1 VEKHIIRL
9 LCKEVANY
17 VVYALYYYR
26 SPPTLSFCNH
36 NFLFPEYFLFHDY
49 FLSVCYKT
57 LSLIVVPVCYVI
69 RIGSSVHC
77 VGIIRWDTK
86 GA

>member
-1 VEKHIIRL
+1 M
-9 LCKEVANY
+9 
-17 VVYALYYYR
+17 YALYYYR

-36 NFLFPEYFLFHDY
+36 NFLFHDY

-57 LSLIVVPVCYVI
+57 LSLIVLAGCYVI

-77 VGIIRWDTK
+77 VGIILWDTK
-86 GA
+86 LLVFLEEVELGFLSI